1 MRLPLDHFDLIARWY
16 DRVLGRPPHERL
28 LRLLDARPGQRLLDV
43 GGGTGRATA
52 LLAAAGVQVIV
63 CDTSR
68 RMVEQARAKGL
79 PAVLASVTRL
89 PFPAASADRLLVV
102 DAFHHFVA
110 PSPAVAQAA
119 GASELLRVLKPGG
132 RLLIQEPDCTRR
144 GVKPVI
150 WMERVL
156 MMGSRFLDPAE
167 MTRVFEAAGAR
178 RVAEERDHFN
188 VWLVFS
194 R

>member
-16 DRVLGRPPHERL
+16 DRALGHPPDERL

-52 LLAAAGVQVIV
+52 TLAASGVQVVV

-68 RMVEQARAKGL
+68 RMAEEARAKGL
-79 PAVLASVTRL
+79 PVVLGSVTQL
-89 PFPAASADRLLVV
+89 PFPTASAERLLVV
-102 DAFHHFVA
+102 DAFHHFVVPA
-110 PSPAVAQAA
+110 PTIAQAA
-119 GASELLRVLKPGG
+119 AASELLRVLAPGG

-144 GVKPVI
+144 GVRPVI

-156 MMGSRFLDPAE
+156 MMGSRFLAPAE
-167 MTRVFEAAGAR
+167 MTRMFEVAGGR
-178 RVAEERDHFN
+178 LVAEERDHFN
-188 VWLVFS
+188 VWLVFT